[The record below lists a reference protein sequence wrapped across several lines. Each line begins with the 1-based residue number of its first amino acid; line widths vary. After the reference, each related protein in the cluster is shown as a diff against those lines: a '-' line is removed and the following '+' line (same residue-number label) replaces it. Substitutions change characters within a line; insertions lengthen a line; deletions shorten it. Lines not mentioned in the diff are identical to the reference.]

1 MLQRSQTLWLLLAV
15 ITAALSFS
23 FPFVVGQ
30 ELIDN
35 NPVQIV
41 IDAGSNLY
49 LLINTAIVILLAF
62 VSIFLYK
69 NRKKQSWIVALGLIF
84 SSLLLFLYILE
95 MQKLVHPV
103 PALTCLFAVMPI
115 PGFILALVGIR
126 KDEKLIKSL
135 DSLR

>member
-1 MLQRSQTLWLLLAV
+1 MLQRTQTLWLLMAV
-15 ITAALSFS
+15 LSSALSFS

-30 ELIDN
+30 QLVEN

-41 IDAGSNLY
+41 IDAASNLY
-49 LLINTAIVILLAF
+49 LLLNTALVILLAF
-62 VSIFLYK
+62 IAIFFYK
-69 NRKKQSWIVALGLIF
+69 NRKKQSWIVSLGLIF
-84 SSLLLFLYILE
+84 SFLLLFLYIME

-103 PALTCLFAVMPI
+103 PALTCLFAIMPI
-115 PGFILALVGIR
+115 PGFILALSGIR